1 MLKRSW
7 LAVVLMI
14 ALVSPLSAPPVG
26 AQEQRLAPE
35 LEERAKVLFLELR
48 CVVCQ
53 NQSIGDSDAD
63 VARDL
68 REIVRE
74 QITAGKTNS
83 QIKDFLVA
91 RYGEFI
97 LLQPVFAW
105 HTAVLWI
112 APIILLLAGGILAWR
127 VSNNRPK
134 ATNVAELS
142 KEDQAELDKIVNDY
156 KG

>member
-1 MLKRSW
+1 MLKRFW
-7 LAVVLMI
+7 LSI
-14 ALVSPLSAPPVG
+14 ALLIGLLAALAAPVT
-26 AQEQRLAPE
+26 AQEQRLSPE

-74 QITAGKTNS
+74 QITAGKSNS

-112 APIILLLAGGILAWR
+112 APFILLIGGGILAWR
-127 VSNNRPK
+127 VSSKRPK
-134 ATNVAELS
+134 AANVAELS
-142 KEDQAELDKIVNDY
+142 KEDQAELEKIVNDY